1 MADKPIDYDEDR
13 IVQFIPPPVGIPIDP
28 MESAT
33 GIQLEQAL
41 DIWEGT
47 PILASTP
54 IPITIPLDRD
64 YVDSRRPVV
73 SQGDQLTC
81 LKCGR
86 EWKSRRGGLKPCP
99 ACGDKEWWKEFDL
112 AALEAIQTR
121 LASQSSDLQ
130 PAPSSG
136 RVNCRLVLEVYEPGT
151 SLTSVGVYR
160 KVGAGWP
167 DGDGLGVLRFK
178 VDEKEELMEIMA
190 LVKGVVNAR

>member
-1 MADKPIDYDEDR
+1 MADKPINDDEDR
-13 IVQFIPPPVGIPIDP
+13 IVQFIPPQPLPLAMDDWIALPHQATDGYPMVNPGDP
-28 MESAT
+28 
-33 GIQLEQAL
+33 
-41 DIWEGT
+41 
-47 PILASTP
+47 LA
-54 IPITIPLDRD
+54 
-64 YVDSRRPVV
+64 
-73 SQGDQLTC
+73 C

-112 AALEAIQTR
+112 AALANIEAR
-121 LASQSSDLQ
+121 LAAQSSDLQ

-151 SLTSVGVYR
+151 SPTVVGVYR

-167 DGDGLGVLRFK
+167 DGDGLGVMRFR
-178 VDEKEELMEIMA
+178 VDSKEELEEVME